1 MRRVGCAA
9 TSSALHR
16 EIGSAS
22 SCRLTTSRAAGSFT
36 ATANK
41 EVQGLL
47 DALGAARVFDL
58 EQPRFAGAPT
68 HPAHAPGF
76 NYFLH
81 RHHARGAPEART
93 GASGIVAMPEH
104 SGTHIDAL
112 AHQAENLTLHGGV
125 HVDEGVQT
133 SVGFRQLGVETMA
146 PLVGRGLLLDVA
158 GERRLD
164 PEYAITPA
172 DLERAAKH
180 AQVEVRRDDVVL
192 VRTGFGSLW
201 SKPDE
206 YLRAAGLSAAGSRW
220 LVERKVKAAG
230 ADNMAFD
237 VMGPADPELKM
248 TLPGHILLLV
258 RAGIPIIEN
267 LNLEDLAAARVYEFV
282 FVCLPLK
289 MRGATGSPV
298 RPIAIA

>member
-1 MRRVGCAA
+1 M
-9 TSSALHR
+9 
-16 EIGSAS
+16 
-22 SCRLTTSRAAGSFT
+22 
-36 ATANK
+36 
-41 EVQGLL
+41 QPLL
-47 DALGAARVFDL
+47 DSLEKARVFDL
-58 EQPRFAGAPT
+58 EQLRYAGAPS
-68 HPAHAPGF
+68 HPAHQPGF

-93 GASGIVAMPEH
+93 GASGIIVTPEH

-112 AHQAENLTLHGGV
+112 AHQAENLTLHGGI

-133 SVGFRQLGVETMA
+133 SAGFRKLGIETMA
-146 PLVGRGLLLDVA
+146 PIVTRGVLLDVA
-158 GERRLD
+158 GDKRLD
-164 PEYAITPA
+164 PDYAITPQ
-172 DLERAAKH
+172 DLERAAV
-180 AQVEVRRDDVVL
+180 VEVRAGDAVL
-192 VRTGFGSLW
+192 VRTGFGALW
-201 SKPDE
+201 SDPE
-206 YLRAAGLSAAGSRW
+206 TYLKAAGISAAGSRW
-220 LVERKVKAAG
+220 LIDHKVAVAG

-237 VMGPADPELKM
+237 VIGPADPELKV

-267 LNLEDLAAARVYEFV
+267 LNLEELAAAGVHEFL

>member
-1 MRRVGCAA
+1 LIAP
-9 TSSALHR
+9 
-16 EIGSAS
+16 
-22 SCRLTTSRAAGSFT
+22 
-36 ATANK
+36 
-41 EVQGLL
+41 LL
-47 DALGAARVFDL
+47 ESLEAARVFDL
-58 EQPRFAGAPT
+58 EQLRYAGAPS
-68 HPAHAPGF
+68 HPAHMPGF

-93 GASGIVAMPEH
+93 GASGIVVMPEH

-133 SVGFRQLGVETMA
+133 SVGFKKLGVETMP
-146 PLVGRGLLLDVA
+146 PLVARGVLLDVA
-158 GERRLD
+158 GDRRLD
-164 PEYAITPA
+164 PEYAITPG
-172 DLERAAKH
+172 DLERAAK
-180 AQVEVRRDDVVL
+180 VEFRPGDVVL
-192 VRTGFGSLW
+192 VRTGFGALW

-206 YLRAAGLSAAGSRW
+206 YLRAAGVSAAGSRW
-220 LVERKVKAAG
+220 LIDRKVRAVG

-237 VMGPADPELKM
+237 LMGPPDPEM
-248 TLPGHILLLV
+248 NVTLPGHVLLLV

-267 LNLEDLAAARVYEFV
+267 LNLEELAAANIHEFV

>member
-1 MRRVGCAA
+1 M
-9 TSSALHR
+9 SSELLKALD
-16 EIGSAS
+16 S
-22 SCRLTTSRAAGSFT
+22 
-36 ATANK
+36 
-41 EVQGLL
+41 
-47 DALGAARVFDL
+47 ARVFDL
-58 EQPRFAGAPT
+58 EQLRYAGAPI
-68 HPAHAPGF
+68 HPAHQPGF

-93 GASGIVAMPEH
+93 GASGIVVMPEH

-133 SVGFRQLGVETMA
+133 SVGFKVLGVDTMA
-146 PLVGRGLLLDVA
+146 PIVARGVLLDVA
-158 GERRLD
+158 DDQRL
-164 PEYAITPA
+164 EENHAITVEE
-172 DLERAAKH
+172 LERA
-180 AQVEVRRDDVVL
+180 RRADIREGDVVL
-192 VRTGFGSLW
+192 IRTGFGALW
-201 SKPDE
+201 AKPDE
-206 YLRAAGLSAAGSRW
+206 YLKAAGVSAAGSRW
-220 LVERKVKAAG
+220 LIEKKVRAVG

-237 VMGPADPELKM
+237 VIGPPDPELGV

-267 LNLEDLAAARVYEFV
+267 LNLEELAKAKVYEFL

>member
-1 MRRVGCAA
+1 M
-9 TSSALHR
+9 
-16 EIGSAS
+16 
-22 SCRLTTSRAAGSFT
+22 
-36 ATANK
+36 
-41 EVQGLL
+41 LL
-47 DALGAARVFDL
+47 EAVEAARIFDL
-58 EQPRFAGAPT
+58 EQLRYAGAPS
-68 HPAHAPGF
+68 HPAHTPGF

-93 GASGIVAMPEH
+93 GASGIIVTPEH

-112 AHQAENLTLHGGV
+112 AHQAENLTLYGGV

-133 SVGFRQLGVETMA
+133 SAGFKKLGIETMA
-146 PLVGRGLLLDVA
+146 PLVSRGVLLDVA

-164 PEYAITPA
+164 PEYPITAA
-172 DLERAAKH
+172 DLERAERA
-180 AQVEVRRDDVVL
+180 EVRAGDAVL
-192 VRTGFGSLW
+192 VRTGYGALW

-206 YLRAAGLSAAGSRW
+206 YLRAAGVSAAGSRW
-220 LVERKVKAAG
+220 LIDKKVGAVG

-237 VMGPADPELKM
+237 VMGPADPELKV
-248 TLPGHILLLV
+248 TLPGHLLLLV
-258 RAGIPIIEN
+258 RSGIPIIEN
-267 LNLEDLAAARVYEFV
+267 VNLEELAAAGVEEFL

>member
-1 MRRVGCAA
+1 M
-9 TSSALHR
+9 SAR
-16 EIGSAS
+16 
-22 SCRLTTSRAAGSFT
+22 
-36 ATANK
+36 
-41 EVQGLL
+41 GLL
-47 DALGAARVFDL
+47 ESLEAARIFDL
-58 EQPRFAGAPT
+58 EQLRYQGAPT

-93 GASGIVAMPEH
+93 GASGIVVMPEH

-125 HVDEGVQT
+125 HVDDGVQT
-133 SVGFRQLGVETMA
+133 SAGFKKLGIDTMA
-146 PLVGRGLLLDVA
+146 PLVGRGVLLDVA

-164 PEYAITPA
+164 AEYAITPA
-172 DLERAAKH
+172 DLERAAQH
-180 AQVEVRRDDVVL
+180 AHVDVRHGDVVL

-201 SKPDE
+201 AKPDA
-206 YLRAAGLSAAGSRW
+206 YLRAAGVGAAGSRW
-220 LVERKVKAAG
+220 LVERKVRAVG

-237 VMGPADPELKM
+237 VMGPADPELKV

-258 RAGIPIIEN
+258 RAGIPILEN
-267 LNLEDLAAARVYEFV
+267 LNLEELAAARVYEFL

>member
-1 MRRVGCAA
+1 
-9 TSSALHR
+9 
-16 EIGSAS
+16 
-22 SCRLTTSRAAGSFT
+22 
-36 ATANK
+36 
-41 EVQGLL
+41 VQLL
-47 DALGAARVFDL
+47 ESIEKARVFDL
-58 EQPRFAGAPT
+58 EQLRYAGAPS

-93 GASGIVAMPEH
+93 GASGIIVTPEH

-133 SVGFRQLGVETMA
+133 SAGFRKLGIDTMA
-146 PLVGRGLLLDVA
+146 PLVARGVLLDIA
-158 GERRLD
+158 GDKRLD

-172 DLERAAKH
+172 DLEKAAH
-180 AQVEVRRDDVVL
+180 AEVREGDVVL
-192 VRTGFGSLW
+192 IRTGYGALW
-201 SKPDE
+201 SRPDE
-206 YLRAAGLSAAGSRW
+206 YLKAAGISAGGSRW
-220 LVERKVKAAG
+220 LVERRVRAAG

-237 VMGPADPELKM
+237 VMSSTPDPELKV

-267 LNLEDLAAARVYEFV
+267 LNLEELAAAKVFEFL